1 MGRTATHSVEALLA
15 AAAGLFASGGA
26 RALTMSA
33 VARTAGAPS
42 GSVYHRFPD
51 RPALLAAVW
60 VHTVRKF
67 QDEYL
72 RELGPRPTADDAV
85 HAAEWIVDWCRANPA
100 SAAVLQAG
108 VHAFEPE
115 SWSAAAT
122 STFEA
127 VREQQAREIKVLV
140 ETIATQTGLPADQAQ
155 FALFDLPLA
164 VVRPYLIAGRMPPP
178 KARTLV
184 RELAA
189 RILGVTEPGRSST
202 AADAGRTH

>member
-72 RELGPRPTADDAV
+72 RELGARPTPDDAV
-85 HAAEWIVDWCRANPA
+85 RAAEWIVDWCRRNPA

-115 SWSAAAT
+115 SWSAE
-122 STFEA
+122 STGAFEA
-127 VREQQAREIKVLV
+127 VREQQAREIKALV
-140 ETIATQTGLPADQAQ
+140 ASIATQAGLPADQAQ

-164 VVRPYLIAGRMPPP
+164 VVRPYLIAGRTPPP

-189 RILGVTEPGRSST
+189 RILKAPGP
-202 AADAGRTH
+202 ADATAPSPAET